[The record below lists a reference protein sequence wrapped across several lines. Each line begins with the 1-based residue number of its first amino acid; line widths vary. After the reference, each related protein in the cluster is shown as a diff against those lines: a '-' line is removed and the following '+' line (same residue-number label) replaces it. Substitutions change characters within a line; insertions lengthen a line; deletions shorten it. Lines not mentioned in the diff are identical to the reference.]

1 MLGLSEWFK
10 RVVRKGIQRFGLGGC
25 NLERCMP
32 FLSCSRQIVDRPMA
46 QERAFCVLLFAL
58 SKSFEGS
65 SIFLKMEK
73 RRLMRR
79 GLFIT
84 VASILLFTMAALGQ
98 ESRNEISVQGTGFFT
113 KDSDGNGVSRTTTN
127 TGGLEVGYRYN
138 INRWFSAEANYGFD
152 RNTQRYFS
160 GAGENRVQA
169 DVHGVT
175 ADVAVKLPL
184 HISKFSP
191 YALAGG
197 GGLIFHPTGNGGGF
211 VPGADTQAKGAF
223 LYGAGADYVLTNHF
237 SLRAEYRGFIY
248 KDPDFGLQSL
258 KTDTWTHTAQPSA
271 GIVYRF

>member
-1 MLGLSEWFK
+1 
-10 RVVRKGIQRFGLGGC
+10 
-25 NLERCMP
+25 
-32 FLSCSRQIVDRPMA
+32 
-46 QERAFCVLLFAL
+46 
-58 SKSFEGS
+58 
-65 SIFLKMEK
+65 
-73 RRLMRR
+73 MRR
-79 GLFIT
+79 GLFVT
-84 VASILLFTMAALGQ
+84 VASILLLTVAALAQ

-113 KDSDGNGVSRTTTN
+113 KGSDGNGISRTTTK

-138 INRWFSAEANYGFD
+138 LNRWLSAEANYGYD

-160 GAGENRVQA
+160 EAGQARVQS

-175 ADVAVKLPL
+175 ADVVVKLPL

-191 YALAGG
+191 YTLAGG
-197 GGLIFHPTGNGGGF
+197 GGLIFHPTNNSSGF

-223 LYGAGADYVLTNHF
+223 LYGGGADYVLTNHF
-237 SLRAEYRGFIY
+237 SLRAEYRGFVY